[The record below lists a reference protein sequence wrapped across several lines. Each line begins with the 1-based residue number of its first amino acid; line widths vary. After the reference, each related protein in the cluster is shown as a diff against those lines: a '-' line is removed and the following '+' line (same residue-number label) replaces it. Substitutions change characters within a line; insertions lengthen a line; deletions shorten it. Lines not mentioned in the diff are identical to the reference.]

1 MAQVNEPVAGGG
13 VTPTPGSVGLETQL
27 PGQPTTVSG
36 IAEATGGI
44 GAGNQIET
52 WIDDE
57 LFKFEGAEN
66 APALQLMLKAKR
78 RTVTSPEVQ
87 HPLIDEERST
97 LVTTSAVSA
106 NTSLNKFKLPL
117 AADDLNIPRQCMTL
131 SVKGVSGYDL
141 NGNATPGV
149 DLTLYVVG
157 KDTTDG
163 SPICIAVNGPR
174 SSAAA
179 LPTVPAI
186 PAGTEVVTM
195 SSALYE
201 TQATVPPDSFT
212 PQLMDQYLQKRGMT
226 NIVSDYFD
234 HQKKKIPFGKAA
246 QAEQAIKN
254 FILRSNRT
262 LWRSSLGKIQVETD
276 KMGNQYVWTTKGIR
290 WQFVRE
296 MHHSGKWT
304 FEALIGLAKMFYCGE
319 DKPKSGILLC
329 GKNLLEQLQ
338 CIDYSNHKEINMFS
352 MKNERMGWVV
362 SAIHTAFGDI
372 QLKHDP
378 TLDNCGWANCGGLIS
393 EDRLVHY
400 VYSNE
405 HKNNERVEGEE
416 ATSESTIVW
425 DALCLKGTCHVWI
438 DGNNADPNSGATVF
452 KFWESTTAPTLSDV
466 EDGVVYYFTN
476 ALELSSGT
484 TTHYATADKTNAPA
498 GEMFKASIVEV
509 KDGSDSYSPKEYII
523 KWEPYK
529 GTMLLD

>member
-1 MAQVNEPVAGGG
+1 MAEEMKPVAGGG
-13 VTPTPGSVGLETQL
+13 VTPTPGSVGVETQL

-44 GAGNQIET
+44 GDGNQIET

-57 LFKFEGAEN
+57 LYKFEGAES
-66 APALQLMLKAKR
+66 ATLMQLMLKAR
-78 RTVTSPEVQ
+78 RRKVTSPEVK
-87 HPLIDEERST
+87 HPIIDEERST
-97 LVTTSAVSA
+97 LVTTAAVSA
-106 NTSLNKFKLPL
+106 NTSAEAFKLPL
-117 AADDLNIPRQCMTL
+117 SSDDMKIPRQCMTL

-141 NGNATPGV
+141 SGNPTPGI

-157 KDTTDG
+157 KYDDG
-163 SPICIAVNGPR
+163 QPKCIAVNGPR
-174 SSAAA
+174 TSAEAV
-179 LPTVPAI
+179 PTVPAI
-186 PAGTEVVTM
+186 PAGTEIVTM
-195 SSALYE
+195 CPALYE
-201 TQATVPPDSFT
+201 TQAVVPADSFN
-212 PQLMDQYLQKRGMT
+212 PQLMEQFLQKRGMT

-234 HQKKKIPFGKAA
+234 AQKKKIPFGKAA

-254 FILRSNRT
+254 FLLRTNRT
-262 LWRSSLGKIQVETD
+262 LWRSSLGKIVIDTPL
-276 KMGNQYVWTTKGIR
+276 GNQYLWTTKGVR

-296 MHHSGKWT
+296 MKHTGKWT
-304 FEALIGLAKMFYCGE
+304 FETLVGLAKMFYCGE

-338 CIDYSNHKEINMFS
+338 CIDYTNHKEINMFS

-378 TLDNCGWANCGGLIS
+378 TLDNCGWANSGALIA

-400 VYSNE
+400 VYSAE
-405 HKNNERVEGEE
+405 HKDNDRVEGEE
-416 ATSESTIVW
+416 ATRESTLVW

-438 DGNNADPNSGATVF
+438 NGEGEDANSGSTVF
-452 KFWESTTAPTLSDV
+452 EFWESTTAPTLSDI

-476 ALELSSGT
+476 ALELTSGT
-484 TTHYATADKTNAPA
+484 TTHYATADKTNAAA
-498 GEMFKASIVEV
+498 GELFKASIVEV

-529 GTMLLD
+529 GTMLLGD